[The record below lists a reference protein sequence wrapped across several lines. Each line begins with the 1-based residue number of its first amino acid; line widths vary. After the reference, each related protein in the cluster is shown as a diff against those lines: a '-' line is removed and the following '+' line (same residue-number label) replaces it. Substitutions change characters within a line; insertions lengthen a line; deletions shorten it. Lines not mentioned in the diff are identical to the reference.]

1 MRKELQLFM
10 KWNDML
16 LLAGKN
22 LAHTGIRAWLCLLA
36 VCIGMTSVS
45 TVFSLGSA
53 AEQGIAEQLDRIG
66 ISGLAF
72 YSPDS
77 LDIQEELL
85 DAVRDVQAVSAAMP
99 LSILS
104 GEVRLRNRKS
114 AAGIFGI
121 DSSLGE
127 IFHLEVLHGAL
138 PTAAQVS
145 QREKIAVV
153 DADFAEAVYH
163 RTNIVGK
170 EIRLTVADITEV
182 FTICAVIRSQSAS
195 LSALLGSALP
205 CIVYVPYTAAQTM
218 TVSGTPDKITVAVE
232 GEALGQVADQVQQLL
247 QRKTNASISYENLN
261 QYLSSFTGITRA
273 VASLVRGIAVISIIV
288 GGIGVM
294 NTMVASVD
302 ARMQEIGIYRALG
315 AGKREILLLF
325 LTEALL
331 LCILGGVCGMLLSRL
346 LLSMIAALTRILPDT
361 LRTSYGISFASA
373 ALCGIF
379 FGILPAYR
387 AARLDPIQAMNRS

>member
-1 MRKELQLFM
+1 M

-121 DSSLGE
+121 DGSLGE
-127 IFHLEVLHGAL
+127 IFHLEVLHGTL

-163 RTNIVGK
+163 RSNIVGK
-170 EIRLTVADITEV
+170 EIRLTVADVTEV

-205 CIVYVPYTAAQTM
+205 CIVYVPYTAVQTM
-218 TVSGTPDKITVAVE
+218 TASAAPDKITVAVE

-247 QRKTNASISYENLN
+247 QRKTNTSISYENLN

-315 AGKREILLLF
+315 AGKHEILLLF

-346 LLSMIAALTRILPDT
+346 LLAMIAALTGILPT
-361 LRTSYGISFASA
+361 ALRTSYGISFASA
-373 ALCGIF
+373 ALCGIC

-387 AARLDPIQAMNRS
+387 AARLDPIQAMNHS